1 MRDPSDDI
9 PVVHITDHAYE
20 RAKERLSWKTSVLE
34 KMAEKAYNDGIC
46 HKDTKGS
53 LNKYVSGVW
62 ARYKKANRIRIYGE
76 NIYLFCGNS
85 LVTIYQLPQNL
96 RKHVTYCQVPEKLST
111 PKP

>member
-1 MRDPSDDI
+1 MRDPSDDS

-53 LNKYVSGVW
+53 LNKSDQAQRAMAAAPG
-62 ARYKKANRIRIYGE
+62 
-76 NIYLFCGNS
+76 S
-85 LVTIYQLPQNL
+85 
-96 RKHVTYCQVPEKLST
+96 
-111 PKP
+111 